1 MPCYSKSIRYHF
13 YSWLED
19 SNICIKKVSKHVSM
33 YSAVTAVL
41 LAVIVGTNSLQVVYS
56 QSESSDRLIGS
67 NLTSKTRNDSRCPS
81 VEGQYDVTLN
91 NTSASNSET
100 IKTSITQLTKALN
113 SSGITVVDVL
123 ENVGII
129 IVKSENQHLMDNI
142 VTDLRGDPRV
152 ISVEPTGCVE
162 ASSAMKDF
170 PTGT

>member
-1 MPCYSKSIRYHF
+1 
-13 YSWLED
+13 
-19 SNICIKKVSKHVSM
+19 M

-41 LAVIVGTNSLQVVYS
+41 VAVIVGTNLLQVVYS

-67 NLTSKTRNDSRCPS
+67 NLTSKTRNDSRCPG

-91 NTSASNSET
+91 NTSVSNSET
-100 IKTSITQLTKALN
+100 IKTSITQLTMALN

-129 IVKSENQHLMDNI
+129 IVKSENQHFDNI
-142 VTDLRGDPRV
+142 VTDLRADPRV
-152 ISVEPTGCVE
+152 KSVEPTGCVE